1 MSITFSYLLLEH
13 VSYVY
18 RAITKKYFEITVIKI
33 WINQFCKKRKKRVKC
48 YYSCLILDDT
58 AITSIKNIKDVKCGT
73 YFFEGGS
80 EGLLLPRMGV

>member
-1 MSITFSYLLLEH
+1 M
-13 VSYVY
+13 
-18 RAITKKYFEITVIKI
+18 IKI
-33 WINQFCKKRKKRVKC
+33 WINQFCKKRKKGVKC

-80 EGLLLPRMGV
+80 EGLCCHGWEYKVGGEVNNEEAFL